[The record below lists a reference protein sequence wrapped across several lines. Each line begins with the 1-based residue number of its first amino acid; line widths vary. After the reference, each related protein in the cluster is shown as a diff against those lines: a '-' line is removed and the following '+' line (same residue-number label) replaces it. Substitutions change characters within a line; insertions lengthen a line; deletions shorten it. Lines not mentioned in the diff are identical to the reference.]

1 MFAPKDEV
9 TRSTAPTDA
18 NKSLTSTA
26 DTVGPTPR
34 TVTTLVVVDAPSRSR
49 MFRFLATFWLRAAFC
64 LAAAALA
71 RFWRSVA
78 ICTDGVPVE
87 AASNRAC
94 LAGEAAFLVPQ
105 SCFKIVVARTTPATC
120 LNEGSWLRCS

>member
-34 TVTTLVVVDAPSRSR
+34 TVTTFVEVEAPSRSR
-49 MFRFLATFWLRAAFC
+49 MFRFLAIFWERAAFC

-94 LAGEAAFLVPQ
+94 LAGEAAFVPSGQ
-105 SCFKIVVARTTPATC
+105 AF
-120 LNEGSWLRCS
+120 L

>member
-1 MFAPKDEV
+1 MFAPSEDV

-26 DTVGPTPR
+26 DTVGPTPL
-34 TVTTLVVVDAPSRSR
+34 TVTTLVVVDAPSLSS
-49 MFRFLATFWLRAAFC
+49 MFRFLAIFWERAAFC

-78 ICTDGVPVE
+78 IFVLEVSGRTDGVPVE
-87 AASNRAC
+87 AA
-94 LAGEAAFLVPQ
+94 
-105 SCFKIVVARTTPATC
+105 
-120 LNEGSWLRCS
+120 